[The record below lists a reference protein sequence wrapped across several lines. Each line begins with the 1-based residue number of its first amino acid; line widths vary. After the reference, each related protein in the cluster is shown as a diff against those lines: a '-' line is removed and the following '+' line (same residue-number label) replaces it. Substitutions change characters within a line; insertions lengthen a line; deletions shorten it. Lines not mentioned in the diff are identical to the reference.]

1 MSFLQYFKN
10 LSSST
15 GNEALNCSELEKVMQ
30 TYFPDLP
37 ETELA
42 KLSCVAG
49 LLTRVAYVDLDI
61 SQDEQQSIAENL
73 VFFLEL
79 DEETALK
86 VRDIAVK
93 NIVQL
98 KGLQNHRYSKAINEL
113 TNQNERYKL
122 LELLFAVAASDG
134 NADQLESEEIRV
146 ITKELKLEHQHYI
159 SARAS
164 VLKHLGA
171 LKKS

>member
-1 MSFLQYFKN
+1 MSNKVSLKTLFFSLQ
-10 LSSST
+10 
-15 GNEALNCSELEKVMQ
+15 
-30 TYFPDLP
+30 
-37 ETELA
+37 
-42 KLSCVAG
+42 
-49 LLTRVAYVDLDI
+49 
-61 SQDEQQSIAENL
+61 
-73 VFFLEL
+73 L

-113 TNQNERYKL
+113 MNQDERYKL

-146 ITKELKLEHQHYI
+146 VTKELKLEHQHYI

-164 VLKHLGA
+164 GA
-171 LKKS
+171 KAPRRLEEKLRSLICYFIVPLILCPSMFVV